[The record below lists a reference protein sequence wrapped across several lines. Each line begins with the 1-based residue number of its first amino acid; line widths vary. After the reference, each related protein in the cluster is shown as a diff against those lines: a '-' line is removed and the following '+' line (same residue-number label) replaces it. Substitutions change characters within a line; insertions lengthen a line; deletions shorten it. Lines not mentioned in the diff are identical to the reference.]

1 MAEKKNN
8 KNEVK
13 EKELINDIS
22 LISPELLEQITKQV
36 SEQIMAKLPKEEK
49 KNTSKR
55 RKRNT
60 QMNFDLEEIVPV
72 ESIFHGTVEC
82 KSRNGKSIV
91 WKDCGITQYLT
102 IGDVIDVNAFS
113 DIYFTEPKLLVKD
126 DEVAEYLNT
135 LEINNI
141 ADKVINLDNFLKLD
155 LEEINET
162 LEILPKGLKSNIYS
176 EIVRRIENK
185 EIYDLRLIRLLSKKL
200 NINFEK

>member
-8 KNEVK
+8 KNDVK
-13 EKELINDIS
+13 GKELVDDIS
-22 LISPELLEQITKQV
+22 LISPELLAQIAKKV
-36 SEQIMAKLPKEEK
+36 SEQVIAKLPKQEEK

-55 RKRNT
+55 KRNA
-60 QMNFDLEEIVPV
+60 QMNFDLEEMVLV

-91 WKDCGITQYLT
+91 WKDCGAKQYLT

-113 DIYFTEPKLLVKD
+113 DIYFTEPKLLVRD

-135 LEINNI
+135 LEINTI

-155 LEEINET
+155 LKEINET
-162 LEILPKGLKSNIYS
+162 LENVPKGLKSNIYS

-185 EIYDLRLIRLLSKKL
+185 EIYDLRLIRLLSQKL